1 MCLCVLERERERER
15 EGERKYLWVDATLKR
30 ALTREQSLASA
41 FDFPFLRSSEGSSW
55 ARSDNKRT
63 TPSIE
68 KVSVVTVV
76 VVTVTVVV
84 VVVVVVDRHVS
95 KNLSPDCDKRNQGV
109 NGKSCFKSG
118 EALFSG
124 NLFHLP
130 QMKPL

>member
-1 MCLCVLERERERER
+1 MCVLERER

-68 KVSVVTVV
+68 KDSV
-76 VVTVTVVV
+76 VTVVV
-84 VVVVVVDRHVS
+84 VVVVVVIIVVRHVS

-109 NGKSCFKSG
+109 NGKVVLNPEK
-118 EALFSG
+118 LFFPETFFIF
-124 NLFHLP
+124 LR
-130 QMKPL
+130 